1 MTFRRNVPKGN
12 PLSDLDFD
20 EEKDDFAFTP
30 SATQEDNSEEPIYPS
45 QGSSKRTF
53 YASEDIDEEIKLT
66 EDHDIPYDESSTPQM
81 TEKTK
86 PASEP
91 VHLPT
96 PNQSAPTSR
105 SSTPQVPLFTTS
117 SNINNNNVI
126 PSSSNKAQGEGF
138 SVVETEEYQKLKD
151 EVCTIRMNISK
162 YILNLLKIFYL
173 GSSLSRAIIYKK
185 PTKDIVR
192 TKVTYKLST

>member
-1 MTFRRNVPKGN
+1 M
-12 PLSDLDFD
+12 SDLDFD

-66 EDHDIPYDESSTPQM
+66 EDNDIPYDESSTPQM
-81 TEKTK
+81 AEKTK

-117 SNINNNNVI
+117 SNINNNPNAI
-126 PSSSNKAQGEGF
+126 SSSSNKVQGEGL

-151 EVCTIRMNISK
+151 EVSTMLFEYFEVYIKITHNILFRFVTIKS
-162 YILNLLKIFYL
+162 YYL
-173 GSSLSRAIIYKK
+173 IKANKRHC
-185 PTKDIVR
+185 
-192 TKVTYKLST
+192 